1 MNAVLSSSQV
11 RRYEPEIGTESCL
24 CERGSNRLA
33 RLFGTDGVRGVANK
47 ELTPDLAFRL
57 GQAGAYVLSKEHPHP
72 RIIIGKDTRISGD
85 MLEAALMAGICS
97 VGADVL
103 KVGVLPTPGIA
114 YLTRMLDV
122 SAGVVISASHNPVQ
136 DNGIK
141 FFSASGYKLQDGI
154 EDQIEEIVQSEEKP
168 WDLPTG
174 GEVGRVIQVPEA
186 GRKYLDFLKS
196 TARRLDGLK
205 VVLDCANGAGSEF
218 GPLLLQELGAEVVP
232 MFNHPDGVNIND
244 GCGSTHPQ
252 ALQKAVVEH
261 QADLGLACDGDADR
275 LIAVDEKGKL
285 VDGDFI
291 MLICALAQKA
301 NGLLAENTL
310 VVTVMSNL
318 GLRLA
323 LKKAGIQVTETQV
336 GDRYVLEEL
345 LRSGAKLGGEQSGHI
360 IFLNHNTTGD
370 GLLTALQLLAVVKE
384 SDKPLSVLAAQM
396 QRLPQVLLNTRVRY
410 KERIMADPVVLAA
423 VREAEAALGEEGR
436 VLVRPSGTE
445 PLIRV
450 MVEGPDETKLQELAQ
465 RVIDVIKAE
474 DVGAL

>member
-1 MNAVLSSSQV
+1 M
-11 RRYEPEIGTESCL
+11 
-24 CERGSNRLA
+24 A

-47 ELTPDLAFRL
+47 QLTPEMAFHL

-85 MLEAALMAGICS
+85 MLEAALVSGICS

-103 KVGVLPTPGIA
+103 RVGVLPTPGIA
-114 YLTRMLDV
+114 YLTRTMDV

-141 FFSASGYKLQDGI
+141 FFSSSGYKLPDEVEDEI
-154 EDQIEEIVQSEEKP
+154 ETIVNNDCKP
-168 WDLPTG
+168 WDVPVG
-174 GEVGRVIQVPEA
+174 EEVGRVIEVPDA
-186 GRKYLDFLKS
+186 GRRYLSFLKE
-196 TARRLDGLK
+196 AAPPLDGLRI
-205 VVLDCANGAGSEF
+205 VLDCANGAGSLL
-218 GPLLLQELGAEVVP
+218 GPMLLGELGAEVLP
-232 MFNHPDGVNIND
+232 IFNTPDGVNIND

-252 ALQKAVVEH
+252 ALQKAVVECK
-261 QADLGLACDGDADR
+261 ADLGLACDGDADR
-275 LIAVDEKGKL
+275 LIAVDEKGNII
-285 VDGDFI
+285 DGDFI
-291 MLICALAQKA
+291 MLICALDLKA
-301 NGLLAENTL
+301 KGLLAEDTL

-323 LKKAGIQVTETQV
+323 LQGAGIRVLETQV

-370 GLLTALQLLAVVKE
+370 GLLTALQLLRVVKE
-384 SDKPLSVLAAQM
+384 KNLPLSLLAAQM
-396 QRLPQVLLNTRVRY
+396 RRLPQVLLNTKVRH
-410 KERIMADPVVLAA
+410 KERLMADGA
-423 VREAEAALGEEGR
+423 VRVKVGEVTAALNGEGR

-450 MVEGPDETKLQELAQ
+450 MVEGPEERLLRELAQ
-465 RVIDVIKAE
+465 SLIEVIRSRDLLE
-474 DVGAL
+474 EC